1 MSLLWVFGCRAIEHP
16 IIFKDTNATRGADF
30 STEPG
35 AIPELDV
42 MLDVCM

>member
-1 MSLLWVFGCRAIEHP
+1 MSPLWAVGCRAIEHP

-42 MLDVCM
+42 CM